1 MMHQAIPI
9 VDIFAGPGGL
19 SEGFSAYK
27 EGDNTYPFL
36 SVLSAEKET
45 SAFRTLRTRAFLR
58 YFIYGLKYEV
68 PPSVYIDYVAASSS
82 KDKKSPALLLGRLL
96 HSEEICI
103 DTSAPLE
110 HIVESLKGCAAKLW
124 PKQWVVFSS
133 QYGNE
138 LPEILMA
145 VAHSWQDIKCFTL
158 GGEEVAEKSGD
169 IAPYIIEALSRFNDR
184 KKSKSE
190 FILVGGPPCQAYSNA
205 GRSRRKKG
213 DSKTFICEET
223 GAYHFDKDSRA
234 KLYREYL
241 KAVHESNPAMFVM
254 ENVHGMLSA
263 QFTDENGE
271 QEHVWRRVIR
281 ELNNPAQALGL
292 DDTAANKY
300 TIASVVAGD
309 TCIYTGEESELKGLN
324 PVDFLVRA
332 SRYGVPQK
340 RNRVI
345 LLGIRQDLAKEK
357 DLRKLLKTA
366 KPEECRD
373 NTANVYE
380 AIGDLKPMFS
390 FLTSI
395 YEEGKGARRAST
407 IEKYGLWKERL
418 ASLLKDTVDDLESC
432 AKGLNFRDESE
443 WSEQVKCYI
452 AKAYNEQLDGREFLT
467 RESNFASQMR
477 ALLFWRIRR
486 QLISISDFLATVN
499 PDDVGRADEAYEWIF
514 EGNHTFG
521 KQSASELKSWYTNK
535 SEGLGTLNHDPRG
548 HMDTD
553 LIRYVYMSSY
563 ALTHN
568 ELVGLF
574 GKFLSSAQSGAD
586 VSSSNKKAKDM
597 LASLAIRERLN
608 IDDLTQIGLD
618 PDHRNT
624 KSFVDRFKV
633 QRVEIPS
640 TTVTCHLSKDGHYY
654 IHPDPYQARSLSVR
668 EAARLQT
675 FPDNYFFEGNSTQ
688 QRTQVGNAVPPYLAR
703 QIAGTVMELWK
714 ALVSE
719 DGATEAVSSLGQKTS
734 MSVSCSTSPASA

>member
-27 EGDNTYPFL
+27 EDDSTYPFL
-36 SVLSAEKET
+36 SVLSAEKEA

-58 YFIYGLKYEV
+58 YFIYGKKNEV

-82 KDKKSPALLLGRLL
+82 KDKKSPALLLGKLL
-96 HSEEICI
+96 HTEEICI
-103 DTSAPLE
+103 DASAPLE
-110 HIVESLKGCAAKLW
+110 HIVESLKEHAVELW
-124 PKQWVVFSS
+124 PKLWDAFLS
-133 QYGNE
+133 QYENE

-145 VAHSWQDIKCFTL
+145 VAHSRQDIKCFTL

-263 QFTDENGE
+263 QFTDENGD

-292 DDTAANKY
+292 DDAAAYKY

-309 TCIYTGEESELKGLN
+309 TCIYTGEESELNDLN

-345 LLGIRQDLAKEK
+345 LLGIRQDLAKGK
-357 DLRKLLKTA
+357 DLRILLKTA
-366 KPEECRD
+366 KPEECGD

-395 YEEGKGARRAST
+395 YEEGKGARRTSA
-407 IEKYGLWKERL
+407 IEKCGLWKERL
-418 ASLLKDTVDDLESC
+418 AVLLKDVIDDLKSRT
-432 AKGLNFRDESE
+432 KGLDFRSESE
-443 WSEQVKCYI
+443 WSDHVECYI
-452 AKAYNEQLDGREFLT
+452 GKSFNDPLNLQVFFSSKTD
-467 RESNFASQMR
+467 FATQMR

-486 QLISISDFLATVN
+486 QLTSIRDSLSYVD
-499 PDDVGRADEAYEWIF
+499 PDDVHRVDETYKWEF
-514 EGNHTFG
+514 EEGHRFARH
-521 KQSASELKSWYTNK
+521 SPSELKSWYASK
-535 SEGLGTLNHDPRG
+535 SEGLEALNHDPRG

-563 ALTHN
+563 AQAHY
-568 ELVGLF
+568 EMVGLLSNY
-574 GKFLSSAQSGAD
+574 LSSSESD
-586 VSSSNKKAKDM
+586 VALERKAKDM
-597 LASLAIRERLN
+597 LASLALRERLN
-608 IDDLTQIGLD
+608 IDDLTEIGLD

-654 IHPDPYQARSLSVR
+654 IHPDPYQVRSLSVR

-719 DGATEAVSSLGQKTS
+719 GGATEAVSSLGQKTS
-734 MSVSCSTSPASA
+734 MSVSCGTSPASA